1 LIKVGVSP
9 FAQGGLDETF
19 GLAVGARR
27 VGAGAEMA
35 NAEFAAGGSKQLRVI
50 AGSVVGEHAANGD
63 AETSVISNG
72 GAQKGYGGGGAFV
85 GMQLTESNAG
95 MVIDGDVQH
104 LPADTAGFIARIAG
118 KAMARLGDTGQ
129 FLGVE
134 MQQVS
139 RMRVFV
145 ANDGHGGFEIAHAAE
160 LLTAQD
166 TADGSATQGGG
177 LGNAYPGPA
186 LAAKHQDLSHDFA
199 RGATWRAVGARTAVQ
214 QTLAALLSVTPY
226 LLGSGFGADLERGCS
241 RVQRQPLDN
250 DGSG

>member
-1 LIKVGVSP
+1 MIKVGVSP

-134 MQQVS
+134 MEQVAGM
-139 RMRVFV
+139 RMLV
-145 ANDGHGGFEIAHAAE
+145 ADDGDDGIEITRATEAVA
-160 LLTAQD
+160 AQD
-166 TADGSATQGGG
+166 AADGSTAEAGG
-177 LGNAYPGPA
+177 LGDAHASPA
-186 LAAKHQDLSHDFA
+186 LAAQD
-199 RGATWRAVGARTAVQ
+199 Q
-214 QTLAALLSVTPY
+214 YTL
-226 LLGSGFGADLERGCS
+226 D
-241 RVQRQPLDN
+241 QLD
-250 DGSG
+250 